1 MSFSK
6 YEQYRSGGANWVG
19 DIPAHWRVAALR
31 WVARRYAGGTPD
43 KANPAYWSNG
53 TIPWLNSGS
62 VNQRMITEASEYIT
76 EDAYSNSSARWVP
89 EGALVMALAGQGKTK
104 GMVAQL
110 AIRATCNQSMAAIV
124 PAAEVNPRYLYW
136 WLDAQY
142 QNIRNLAGGDLRD
155 GLNLDLLGQIPC
167 PLPAKDEQ
175 SSISFFLDRETAKID
190 ELVAE
195 QERLIELLDE
205 KRQAVISHAVTKG
218 LDPTTPTIDL
228 GIPWMGSVPIHW
240 RATRIKHLARPGVG
254 GFVDGD
260 WIESPFITT
269 EGVRLLQCGNVG
281 TGVFEEQGFR
291 YVAESTF
298 RQLKCSEVEPGD
310 VLICRL
316 QSSRTILAGRAC
328 IAPDLGVRMITSV
341 DNCILK
347 PSAEFDSAYIVYLLS
362 TPEYLGY
369 IEDVARGGTRDRVSR
384 SMLGNVVLAVPPLAE
399 QRQIVDYIRSNTEVT
414 DLLRANS
421 AESIRLLLERRSAL
435 ISAAVTG
442 QIDVRQLEVA

>member
-1 MSFSK
+1 MSFPK
-6 YEQYRSGGANWVG
+6 YEQYRRSGATWVG

-43 KANPAYWSNG
+43 KANLDYWSNG

-110 AIRATCNQSMAAIV
+110 AIRATCNQSMAAIIPV
-124 PAAEVNPRYLYW
+124 AGVNPRYLYW

-175 SSISFFLDRETAKID
+175 SSIALFLDRETAKIGA
-190 ELVAE
+190 LVAA
-195 QERLIELLDE
+195 QERLIELLED

-218 LDPTTPTIDL
+218 LDPAVPMRYSGVSWL
-228 GIPWMGSVPIHW
+228 GSVPDHW
-240 RATRIKHLARPGVG
+240 NVLPLKRHCRLLTNKTDRRLFPVALENIESWTGRYVPSDSEFEGEGIAFEKGDILFGKLRPYLAKAWVAPQSGEAIGDFLVIRPDNRAVSRFTAYQILSREFISI
-254 GFVDGD
+254 VDGATFGTKMPRAS
-260 WIESPFITT
+260 WEIVGAMSLPLPSPAEQSAIVIFLDRETAKIDALIFEANQTIA
-269 EGVRLLQCGNVG
+269 LLQ
-281 TGVFEEQGFR
+281 
-291 YVAESTF
+291 
-298 RQLKCSEVEPGD
+298 
-310 VLICRL
+310 
-316 QSSRTILAGRAC
+316 
-328 IAPDLGVRMITSV
+328 
-341 DNCILK
+341 
-347 PSAEFDSAYIVYLLS
+347 
-362 TPEYLGY
+362 
-369 IEDVARGGTRDRVSR
+369 
-384 SMLGNVVLAVPPLAE
+384 
-399 QRQIVDYIRSNTEVT
+399 
-414 DLLRANS
+414 
-421 AESIRLLLERRSAL
+421 ERRSAL

-442 QIDVRQLEVA
+442 KIDVRQLELA

>member
-1 MSFSK
+1 
-6 YEQYRSGGANWVG
+6 
-19 DIPAHWRVAALR
+19 
-31 WVARRYAGGTPD
+31 
-43 KANPAYWSNG
+43 
-53 TIPWLNSGS
+53 
-62 VNQRMITEASEYIT
+62 MITEASEYIT

-195 QERLIELLDE
+195 QERLIELLEE

-218 LDPTTPTIDL
+218 LDPAVPMKDSGIDWLGQVPAHWETWKLSHAFGSIGSGTTPPSGERRWYDDGT
-228 GIPWMGSVPIHW
+228 IPWVTTGELRENLIAQTSQSVTTAAINAFPALRLHPRGSLVIAMYG
-240 RATRIKHLARPGVG
+240 ATIG
-254 GFVDGD
+254 
-260 WIESPFITT
+260 
-269 EGVRLLQCGNVG
+269 RLG
-281 TGVFEEQGFR
+281 
-291 YVAESTF
+291 
-298 RQLKCSEVEPGD
+298 
-310 VLICRL
+310 
-316 QSSRTILAGRAC
+316 
-328 IAPDLGVRMITSV
+328 
-341 DNCILK
+341 
-347 PSAEFDSAYIVYLLS
+347 
-362 TPEYLGY
+362 
-369 IEDVARGGTRDRVSR
+369 
-384 SMLGNVVLAVPPLAE
+384 VLAVDATTNQACCVLSQPQAIAVGFAYYWFLAFRSELVEIYASGGGQPNINQQTIAALRIPAPNLAE
-399 QRQIVDYIRSNTEVT
+399 QRDVAAFLDHETARMDALVLEAKSVIN
-414 DLLRANS
+414 LLQ
-421 AESIRLLLERRSAL
+421 ERRSGL
-435 ISAAVTG
+435 VSAATTG